1 MSDNLGLQHEQGPLT
16 DENVTYARG
25 VADSVLT
32 ETCYIAYYWTDYRA
46 NANEDFT
53 PHKCTASSVESQCT
67 DDADLKREFADVPCL
82 AIGTPGTTYAD
93 ADGESYSLS
102 GMDFLVSPGVGP
114 FASYETQK
122 AEGITIGYTGHFVH
136 YAGGVWTIRS
146 VEEPGTIET
155 HQILHCTETP
165 RDHRITPE
173 VADTCYLLKEDYT
186 RILLEDG
193 VHGILLE

>member
-1 MSDNLGLQHEQGPLT
+1 
-16 DENVTYARG
+16 
-25 VADSVLT
+25 
-32 ETCYIAYYWTDYRA
+32 
-46 NANEDFT
+46 
-53 PHKCTASSVESQCT
+53 VESQCT

-165 RDHRITPE
+165 RDHSITPE
-173 VADTCYLLKEDYT
+173 VADTRYLLQENYT
-186 RILLEDG
+186 RILLEDR